1 MPVVSLLLPLVSLA
15 LGSTLTPRQMARSR
29 MAGNRRPN
37 VKGSAVR
44 WIKRMT
50 EGDKSTS
57 QAAGSAAGVAMGGT
71 AAASASEYETPKY
84 PDKNLKDL
92 FASNQRWRAAAM
104 LQDHELFEK
113 LSTGQWPKYLWIG
126 CSDSRV
132 PETTILGMKPGD
144 VFTVRNIA
152 NQVQRQD
159 IGEPNSMRTRK
170 GFDSEFRSQLL
181 SLLLLSALV
190 LLVVLTSSAALL
202 TEYIT
207 GIRAALSNVDHGGPL
222 ENWLTYLR
230 DVYRLHKD
238 ELDAIKDQEAK
249 ERRFVELN
257 VLEQCLNVYKTDTVQ
272 KFRTTTKS
280 DGSKE
285 IPVPTVTGLI
295 YDISTGNVKKLDVD
309 VAEYADKYKS
319 IYTMY
324 EPDGGIFVDDY
335 RSAEDIEAKKVNAD
349 VEEIVKA

>member
-159 IGEPNSMRTRK
+159 IA
-170 GFDSEFRSQLL
+170 SQ
-181 SLLLLSALV
+181 SAIAFGV
-190 LLVVLTSSAALL
+190 GALGCSHIIVCGH
-202 TEYIT
+202 YGCG